1 MTRSFRLPLALL
13 AALCLLGLAVPAGAQ
28 SAPPQS
34 TWHADQARVPEAREP
49 GRGGDGVLV
58 AVLDTWVDST
68 HVDF

>member
-1 MTRSFRLPLALL
+1 MTRPLRLPLALL
-13 AALCLLGLAVPAGAQ
+13 AVLRLLGLAAPVSAQ

-34 TWHADQARVPEAREP
+34 TWHADQARVGDARGP